1 MEGGLGVFE
10 QLKGEQLS
18 ARSSASRPV
27 PAKARKAGLARPL
40 VILITLFIY
49 CGQLCPKCFV
59 CINSFSLNSDS
70 VSPFFSPFY

>member
-10 QLKGEQLS
+10 QPKGEQLS
-18 ARSSASRPV
+18 AGSSASRLV
-27 PAKARKAGLARPL
+27 PAEARKAGLARPL
-40 VILITLFIY
+40 VVLIILFIY

-70 VSPFFSPFY
+70 VSPVFSPFY